1 MRNRP
6 VPSGLVTR
14 DQFST
19 KRTSQWPR
27 SIAAAMRRL
36 NDLRARNALPLVL
49 RGRSFTYRDLQ
60 IVIAYAAV
68 HYEDGRTRIARVV
81 CRQLNWRQPNGWL
94 KDRACREVLIKLERL
109 GLFALPPRL
118 IRHSSTRKTAKQ
130 AARVFR
136 LPPSTQESITSMPR
150 RIEFILAK
158 GDAKELLW
166 NALVEKHHYLGYGVQ
181 VGRCLKY
188 LIKGDGQLVGAISFS
203 SPAWRLSLRSSLVR
217 RLHLHVADAH
227 DIIIYNSRFLLLP
240 TVRVPHLA
248 SRVLAAALKKAVA
261 DWTRYYAVQPML
273 AETFV
278 DPTRF
283 SGTSYRAA
291 NWIRVGMTNGYSKV
305 GSSHHNSQE
314 PKEFFVYGL
323 TRNLRRALP
332 AAALALREH

>member
-6 VPSGLVTR
+6 VPSGLVPP
-14 DQFST
+14 DQLPT
-19 KRTSQWPR
+19 KRTSHWPV
-27 SIAAAMRRL
+27 SIAAAIRRL
-36 NDLRARNALPLVL
+36 NELRGRDALPIIL
-49 RGRSFTYRDLQ
+49 RGRSFTYRDLR

-68 HYEDGRTRIARVV
+68 HYADGRTRISKAV
-81 CRQLNWRQPNGWL
+81 CRQLKWRQPNGWL

-109 GLFALPPRL
+109 GLLALPPPLTRQ
-118 IRHSSTRKTAKQ
+118 SSTRKTAKQ

-136 LPPSTQESITSMPR
+136 LPPSTHESRTTMPR
-150 RIEFILAK
+150 AIEFILAK

-188 LIKGDGQLVGAISFS
+188 LIKGDGHLLGTISFS
-203 SPAWRLSLRSSLVR
+203 SPPWRLSLRSALMR
-217 RLHLHVADAH
+217 RLHLHPANAH

-248 SRVLAAALKKAVA
+248 SRVLAAALKKAA
-261 DWTRYYAVQPML
+261 SDWTHYYAIEPML
-273 AETFV
+273 AETFI

-291 NWIRVGMTNGYSKV
+291 NWIRVGLTNGYAKV

-314 PKEFFVYGL
+314 PKVFFVYGL
-323 TRNLRRALP
+323 TRHLRRVLP
-332 AAALALREH
+332 AATLALREN

>member
-1 MRNRP
+1 MRKRP
-6 VPSGLVTR
+6 APSGRVTR
-14 DQFST
+14 DRFST
-19 KRTSQWPR
+19 KGTSQWPR
-27 SIAAAMRRL
+27 SIAAAIRRL
-36 NDLRARNALPLVL
+36 DDLRARDALPLVL

-68 HYEDGRTRIARVV
+68 HHEDGRTRISRVV

-136 LPPSTQESITSMPR
+136 LPPSTHESRTTMPR
-150 RIEFILAK
+150 EIEFILAK
-158 GDAKELLW
+158 GDARELLW
-166 NALVEKHHYLGYGVQ
+166 NALVEQHHYLGYGVQ

-188 LIKGDGQLVGAISFS
+188 LIRGDGHLIGTISFS
-203 SPAWRLSLRSSLVR
+203 SPAWRLSLRNALVR
-217 RLHLHVADAH
+217 RLDLHTVDAH

-240 TVRVPHLA
+240 SVRVPHLA
-248 SRVLAAALKKAVA
+248 SRVLAAALKIAVS
-261 DWTRYYAVQPML
+261 DWARYYAVKPML

-291 NWIRVGMTNGYSKV
+291 NWTRVGMTNGYAKV

-314 PKEFFVYGL
+314 PKVFLVYGL
-323 TRNLRRALP
+323 TRQLRRALP
-332 AAALALREH
+332 AAALALQGK